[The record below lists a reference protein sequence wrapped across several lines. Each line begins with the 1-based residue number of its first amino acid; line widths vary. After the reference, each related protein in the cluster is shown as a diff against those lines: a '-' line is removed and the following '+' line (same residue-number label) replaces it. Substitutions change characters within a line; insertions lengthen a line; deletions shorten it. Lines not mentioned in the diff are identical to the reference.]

1 MTTAPLT
8 HRVWKIGTISLLLII
23 SLQLTLMGFFK
34 PRATLTE
41 HSPVREEHSAPGRKV
56 IYMLFDALREDFLQ
70 WPEDQDLNLD
80 PEESYAYTG
89 KKVTIFNE
97 MVESQPENA
106 LLLPLKSEMPTVTVV
121 RIKGILSGILSTVF
135 EFTESILLA
144 GYFTEDNLLYQM
156 HQKLGE
162 KARVVFY
169 GDDIWTN
176 QFGKW
181 WTRYADWNSLD
192 INDLDTLDTNVSK
205 HVLSELENGSDFDFM
220 LVHMI
225 GVDSAGHTFGSKHP
239 QIERKLGLTEDF
251 IRKVIEKMDDE
262 TTLVVYGD
270 HGMTVGGSHGGN
282 SLLEMHTAVFAY

>member
-1 MTTAPLT
+1 
-8 HRVWKIGTISLLLII
+8 
-23 SLQLTLMGFFK
+23 
-34 PRATLTE
+34 
-41 HSPVREEHSAPGRKV
+41 
-56 IYMLFDALREDFLQ
+56 
-70 WPEDQDLNLD
+70 
-80 PEESYAYTG
+80 
-89 KKVTIFNE
+89 
-97 MVESQPENA
+97 MVEKQPENA
-106 LLLPLKSEMPTVTVV
+106 LLFPLKSEMPTVTVV

-144 GYFTEDNLLYQM
+144 GYFSEDNLLYQM
-156 HQKLGE
+156 HQKLND

-282 SLLEMHTAVFAY
+282 SLLEMHTAVFAYQKQPFPFAKKYRELHHHFGMIDSVVKQVDLAVIGAELTNVPIPFSNLGIMHPAFALSDDLSEVVKKMRKNIGQVDTYLKSYCQETF